1 MLLVSFRK
9 FNVREYCFFFFFLKK
24 FREGGCSPFSV
35 SIRGELS
42 AAAYFL
48 ELGEDTINTISLLL
62 YELKTTAVMKEQQFE
77 FMSLFG
83 SKFFQR

>member
-1 MLLVSFRK
+1 MYV
-9 FNVREYCFFFFFLKK
+9 NIVFFFFLKK

>member
-9 FNVREYCFFFFFLKK
+9 FSVREYCFFFLKK

-35 SIRGELS
+35 SIRGEVS

-62 YELKTTAVMKEQQFE
+62 YELKTTAVMKEQQTV
-77 FMSLFG
+77 
-83 SKFFQR
+83 

>member
-9 FNVREYCFFFFFLKK
+9 FSVREYCFFFFLKK

-35 SIRGELS
+35 SIRGEVS

-62 YELKTTAVMKEQQFE
+62 YELKTTAVMKEQQTV
-77 FMSLFG
+77 
-83 SKFFQR
+83 